1 MIEDMQ
7 IRNFSPETIKGY
19 VFYVAQFAKHFN
31 KSPDLLGAEEIRQY
45 QLYLL
50 RDRKLSLS
58 TLNLALSAL
67 RFFYKVTLGRK
78 WAMEHLRCGTPG
90 GPKGFQWS

>member
-1 MIEDMQ
+1 MV
-7 IRNFSPETIKGY
+7 RVP
-19 VFYVAQFAKHFN
+19 QFAKHFN

-50 RDRKLSLS
+50 RDRRLSLS

-78 WAMEHLRCGTPG
+78 WVMEHLRYPRRPNPARGGTVVLSKPEVYRV
-90 GPKGFQWS
+90 FSRFAT